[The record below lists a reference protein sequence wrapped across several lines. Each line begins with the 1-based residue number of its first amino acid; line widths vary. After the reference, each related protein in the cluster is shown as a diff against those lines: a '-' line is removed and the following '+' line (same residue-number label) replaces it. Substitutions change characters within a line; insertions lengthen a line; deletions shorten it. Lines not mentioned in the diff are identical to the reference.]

1 MILQYHR
8 NYDINITVLEGGS
21 MKKSLQIDDFWKK
34 YLHAV
39 LKRSVPKDKAEWYLK
54 WAQKFAVSAPGP
66 LRSRSADQIKA
77 FLEGL
82 AAQPNVQEWQATQ
95 AMDALKFLYQDVLN
109 CEWALT
115 WPPSETTAGG
125 DSAGAQETGGPVDVT
140 QSVQPSFRDEA
151 PPKEIDI
158 LHAEVL
164 QRLRTELRFR
174 HYSIRTERSYVQWVR
189 RFIAFHGLKSP
200 KELSPEA
207 VRQYL
212 EYLAEVREIASNT
225 QNQALNALVFLYD
238 QVLKAPFGPLGDF
251 AKAKRPQ
258 RLPVVLTIEEVDRLL
273 AQLTGVKA
281 LMAGHL
287 YGSGL
292 RLMECLRL
300 RVKDVDF
307 AQQQIVVRDGKGQKD
322 RVTVLPK
329 RYEQQFKEH
338 LDAVKAQ
345 HEKDLAQGFGE
356 VYLWSSLSRKYPKA
370 AKEWGWQYVFP
381 SERFSA
387 DPRSRKIRRH
397 HLHESVLQDAVKE
410 AAKKAG
416 LHKQVGCHVLRHSFA
431 THLLESGYDI
441 RTVQELL
448 GHNDVRTTMIYTHVL
463 NRPGIAVK
471 SPADK

>member
-1 MILQYHR
+1 M
-8 NYDINITVLEGGS
+8 E
-21 MKKSLQIDDFWKK
+21 KSLQIDDFWKN
-34 YLHAV
+34 YLEAV
-39 LKRSVPKDKAEWYLK
+39 LKRSIPKDKAEWYLK
-54 WAQKFAVSAPGP
+54 WAQKFAVSSPGP
-66 LRSRSADQIKA
+66 LRSRTSDQIKT
-77 FLEGL
+77 FLESL
-82 AAQPNVQEWQATQ
+82 AVQPKIQGWQTAQAL
-95 AMDALKFLYQDVLN
+95 DALKILYQDVLN
-109 CEWALT
+109 CEWTLT
-115 WPPSETTAGG
+115 WPPSDTSIG
-125 DSAGAQETGGPVDVT
+125 DESGEAQKTGGPVSSS
-140 QSVQPSFRDEA
+140 QSGRPSFRDEA

-158 LHAEVL
+158 LHREIL
-164 QRLRTELRFR
+164 QRLRTEMRVR
-174 HYSIRTERSYVQWVR
+174 HYAIRTERSYIQWVR

-207 VRQYL
+207 VKEYL
-212 EYLAEVREIASNT
+212 EYLAEVRENAANT

-238 QVLKAPFGPLGDF
+238 QVLKNPFGPLGDF
-251 AKAKRPQ
+251 ARAKRPQ

-307 AQQQIVVRDGKGQKD
+307 AQQQIIVRDGKGQKD
-322 RVTVLPK
+322 RVTVLPR

-338 LDAVKAQ
+338 LEAVKAQ

-356 VYLWSSLSRKYPKA
+356 AYLWSSLARKYPKA

-387 DPRSRKIRRH
+387 DPRSKKIRRH
-397 HLHESVLQDAVKE
+397 HLHESMLQDAVKE
-410 AAKKAG
+410 ASRKAG
-416 LHKQVGCHVLRHSFA
+416 LHKQVCCHVLRHSFA

-448 GHNDVRTTMIYTHVL
+448 GHSDVRTTMIYTHVL
-463 NRPGIAVK
+463 NRPGISVK

>member
-1 MILQYHR
+1 M
-8 NYDINITVLEGGS
+8 
-21 MKKSLQIDDFWKK
+21 
-34 YLHAV
+34 
-39 LKRSVPKDKAEWYLK
+39 
-54 WAQKFAVSAPGP
+54 
-66 LRSRSADQIKA
+66 
-77 FLEGL
+77 
-82 AAQPNVQEWQATQ
+82 
-95 AMDALKFLYQDVLN
+95 
-109 CEWALT
+109 
-115 WPPSETTAGG
+115 
-125 DSAGAQETGGPVDVT
+125 
-140 QSVQPSFRDEA
+140 
-151 PPKEIDI
+151 
-158 LHAEVL
+158 
-164 QRLRTELRFR
+164 QRLRTELRVR

-189 RFIAFHGLKSP
+189 RFIAFHNLKSP
-200 KELSPEA
+200 RELGPEA
-207 VRQYL
+207 VKEYL
-212 EYLAEVREIASNT
+212 EYLAEVRENAANT

-238 QVLKAPFGPLGDF
+238 QVLNNPFGPLGDF

-329 RYEQQFKEH
+329 RYEKQFKEH
-338 LDAVKAQ
+338 LEVVKAQ

-370 AKEWGWQYVFP
+370 AKEWSWQYVFP

-387 DPRSRKIRRH
+387 DPRSKKIRRH

-410 AAKKAG
+410 ASIKAG
-416 LHKQVGCHVLRHSFA
+416 LHKQVSCHVLRHSFA

-448 GHNDVRTTMIYTHVL
+448 GHSDVSTTMIYTHVL

-471 SPADK
+471 SPADKEPQS

>member
-1 MILQYHR
+1 
-8 NYDINITVLEGGS
+8 

-34 YLHAV
+34 YLDAV

-54 WAQKFAVSAPGP
+54 WAQKFAVSSPGP

-82 AAQPNVQEWQATQ
+82 AAQPKVQEWQTTQ
-95 AMDALKFLYQDVLN
+95 ASDALKILYQDVLN

-115 WPPSETTAGG
+115 WPPSDTPAGDESG
-125 DSAGAQETGGPVDVT
+125 GAQETGDPVSFLIVSGPLSAMKRRLKRLIFCTARYCNACAQRCASGIILSGPKDLMCNG
-140 QSVQPSFRDEA
+140 SAALSPS
-151 PPKEIDI
+151 
-158 LHAEVL
+158 
-164 QRLRTELRFR
+164 
-174 HYSIRTERSYVQWVR
+174 
-189 RFIAFHGLKSP
+189 HGLKSP
-200 KELSPEA
+200 KELGPEA
-207 VRQYL
+207 VKEYL
-212 EYLAEVREIASNT
+212 EYLAEVREKAANT

-238 QVLKAPFGPLGDF
+238 QVLKNPFGPLGDF

-338 LDAVKAQ
+338 LEAVKAQ

-356 VYLWSSLSRKYPKA
+356 VYLWSSLARKYPKA

-410 AAKKAG
+410 ASIKAG
-416 LHKQVGCHVLRHSFA
+416 LHKQVSCHVLRHSFA

-448 GHNDVRTTMIYTHVL
+448 GHSDVTTDDLYPRVL
-463 NRPGIAVK
+463 TGPVLL
-471 SPADK
+471 